1 MCEGLTP
8 MTDRGTEGGWGE
20 NREEGGEGH
29 LTWGRVLGPDQWRN
43 GGDWGSGRNERLGGG
58 CRRGFS

>member
-1 MCEGLTP
+1 